1 MKTIQELN
9 KQIRLTREQK
19 IDKEAEKNP
28 LNQET
33 VTLREQI
40 EEQRKILEEKQ
51 QAVKKVK
58 EETRDA

>member
-19 IDKEAEKNP
+19 IDKEAEKNT

-51 QAVKKVK
+51 QSVKKVK